1 MVAGQRATSPVS
13 SSAPPGGA
21 AGPVPWLPCAS
32 TVRPQIVIV
41 IDRRR
46 IGAGGGRPDLIHP
59 HADMPMSGRI
69 PKANGI

>member
-1 MVAGQRATSPVS
+1 MVAGQRATSSVS

-41 IDRRR
+41 MDRRR

-59 HADMPMSGRI
+59 HADMPM
-69 PKANGI
+69 